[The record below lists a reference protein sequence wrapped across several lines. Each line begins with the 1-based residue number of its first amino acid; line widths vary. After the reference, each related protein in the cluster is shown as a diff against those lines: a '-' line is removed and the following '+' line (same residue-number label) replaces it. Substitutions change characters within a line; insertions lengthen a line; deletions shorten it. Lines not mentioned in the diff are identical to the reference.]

1 MDVTRKLKKYLIRA
15 HYELEENEDID
26 AAIFLIDDAILM
38 LAGRQD
44 PFKRDRTTWLDRDM
58 LVKNQKKRLKRK
70 VKLSAYNKF
79 VKANASKPRFKYKSG
94 SKKGRINMKKIAAA
108 WKKTTT
114 YKKSKKK

>member
-1 MDVTRKLKKYLIRA
+1 MGDDYADGFVSGWTQASFMRGDVSKLPARFQRYFV
-15 HYELEENEDID
+15 EDWGAPPQSMID
-26 AAIFLIDDAILM
+26 E
-38 LAGRQD
+38 AGAQG
-44 PFKRDRTTWLDRDM
+44 F
-58 LVKNQKKRLKRK
+58 LKRK
-70 VKLSAYNKF
+70 KKGSRAKRKGKLSAYNKF

>member
-1 MDVTRKLKKYLIRA
+1 MDATRKLKKYLIRA

-58 LVKNQKKRLKRK
+58 PVQKKRVKRK

-94 SKKGRINMKKIAAA
+94 SKKGRVNMKKLAQA

-114 YKKSKKK
+114 YKK

>member
-1 MDVTRKLKKYLIRA
+1 MDYARGFKDGWFSAYEEMGYDYRKMGERGFIPQTTEGQQIKEIGKKKGSRA
-15 HYELEENEDID
+15 
-26 AAIFLIDDAILM
+26 
-38 LAGRQD
+38 
-44 PFKRDRTTWLDRDM
+44 
-58 LVKNQKKRLKRK
+58 KRK
-70 VKLSAYNKF
+70 GKLSAYNKF